1 MYEHTVGDPTG
12 PLATLTGAL
21 KELAPELDETF
32 SRTMDEYMAD
42 LEKRDEQAGVG
53 SAGSSS
59 KAVGRLQG
67 AKLLVS
73 AAYVYLD
80 LLWMH
85 LKTSG
90 VDPTTHPVH
99 NELQRVH
106 AYFGKLREAEPQAR
120 PMHVDSAAA
129 TRMVTAAMPR
139 KHTRFDEDP
148 PKKSS
153 KASKPKKS
161 KKDNKPT

>member
-32 SRTMDEYMAD
+32 SRTMDEYMAE

-53 SAGSSS
+53 SAGSNS

-80 LLWMH
+80 LLWMY

-120 PMHVDSAAA
+120 PMHVDNAAA
-129 TRMVTAAMPR
+129 KRMVAAAMPR
-139 KHTRFDEDP
+139 EHTRFDEDP
-148 PKKSS
+148 PKKKSS
-153 KASKPKKS
+153 KANKAKNS
-161 KKDNKPT
+161 KKDKPT